1 MNFRYFGNQFVHSIS
16 SYSHA
21 AADDHHCN
29 VCFICV
35 VCWSWTPA
43 VDMQET
49 LKILALLRLA
59 WRKIKLAICFPYI
72 FSSLCALSKMMY
84 PRKLEDQW
92 PENQYVCVHNGTM
105 EQYMYLSCTRKCRAG
120 RYVPSGQSSPDH
132 LSKSPRSTVH
142 LVRSRVLDWARMDS
156 RRFI

>member
-1 MNFRYFGNQFVHSIS
+1 MNCRYFGNQFVHSIS

-59 WRKIKLAICFPYI
+59 WRKIKLAICFRYI

-92 PENQYVCVHNGTM
+92 PENQYVCVHNGTAYVSFLHQKM
-105 EQYMYLSCTRKCRAG
+105 RAG
-120 RYVPSGQSSPDH
+120 RYVPSGQASPDH
-132 LSKSPRSTVH
+132 PSKSPRSTVH
-142 LVRSRVLDWARMDS
+142 LVRSRVLDRARMDS